1 MRYELHRG
9 FFLAAQCA
17 NVSDEVN
24 GQYVIGFY
32 PETTNGKWHK
42 LNVTVGG
49 QQQRTSRSL
58 LAKTTT
64 ARASEDGEI
73 RALSGNERNICDC
86 CRPSKADGIV
96 SVILEELDAKE
107 LPMRELFHSSE
118 PFGLVIGAEK
128 HNQNHRI
135 IAV

>member
-32 PETTNGKWHK
+32 PETTDGKWHK

-49 QQQRTSRSL
+49 QQQNNL
-58 LAKTTT
+58 EIF
-64 ARASEDGEI
+64 ARKDYYSPSI
-73 RALSGNERNICDC
+73 RGRQN
-86 CRPSKADGIV
+86 KGIV
-96 SVILEELDAKE
+96 
-107 LPMRELFHSSE
+107 R
-118 PFGLVIGAEK
+118 
-128 HNQNHRI
+128 Q
-135 IAV
+135 